1 MKEESPMPNSMVNY
15 IAIIVGRV
23 GRVGRV
29 CRVGRVGRVCRVG
42 AMGVKSC

>member
-1 MKEESPMPNSMVNY
+1 MPNSMVNY

-29 CRVGRVGRVCRVG
+29 CRVG